1 MTPEIWDQIKDS
13 KLVPEYLQSMEAD
26 FVEPRKTRQ
35 SLPHDT
41 HLLEKGEGTD
51 PDPDPAIDPDEY
63 LDPFEDTT
71 FEKIVTLHRR
81 GALDDD
87 NIDIADIDP
96 LYEKMF
102 PSSPIDKEEN
112 RIPKLP
118 QGINVDN
125 ILPSRTRSGD
135 PKVQFE
141 EQIGVQEFEPD

>member
-1 MTPEIWDQIKDS
+1 
-13 KLVPEYLQSMEAD
+13 MEAD

-41 HLLEKGEGTD
+41 HLVEKGEGTD
-51 PDPDPAIDPDEY
+51 PDPDPDIGPDEY
-63 LDPFEDTT
+63 LDPFEDAT
-71 FEKIVTLHRR
+71 FEKMVTLHRQ
-81 GALDDD
+81 GMLDDE
-87 NIDIADIDP
+87 NIDIGDIDP
-96 LYEKMF
+96 LYEKIF

-118 QGINVDN
+118 QGISADN